1 MRARAARRAS
11 PRRRAAE
18 AGFSL
23 IEILAVVA
31 ILVVVSAVALPALGD
46 RLERAK
52 FDAAVARIDTG
63 LVWARAEAQRRAAA
77 LRVVGVKKDGVWGL
91 ELEEIEREE
100 SRDQGS
106 ENSQEKPI
114 AERFA
119 EFGAGVEI
127 ETGAEVEAETGEQV
141 PLERVAI
148 GVFLPD
154 GTVMA
159 QGSVRLVGGGRAAA
173 IVLNQW
179 TGGVRVEEQKQEEK
193 REQRAESREEDG
205 GEGEE

>member
-18 AGFSL
+18 ARGFSL

-46 RLERAK
+46 RLERAR
-52 FDAAVARIDTG
+52 FDAAVSRIDTG

-77 LRVVGVKKDGVWGL
+77 LRVVARKTGGVWGL
-91 ELEEIEREE
+91 EVEEIRER
-100 SRDQGS
+100 RS
-106 ENSQEKPI
+106 ETSGEVVR

-119 EFGAGVEI
+119 ELGERVEI
-127 ETGAEVEAETGEQV
+127 ETGVEAEDGEAAAV
-141 PLERVAI
+141 ERVAI

-159 QGSVRLVGGGRAAA
+159 EGPVRLVGGARSAA

-179 TGGVRVEEQKQEEK
+179 TGGVRVEEKREEK
-193 REQRAESREEDG
+193 REQRSENREEDG
-205 GEGEE
+205 GAGEE